1 MLITESISLDID
13 TIDNNLGDALRMLV
27 NTLAQS
33 IGSVVLIAIV
43 LPWFM
48 IAMSIISVVYW
59 YMASYN
65 RTSAREFKRLGE
77 PTRSS
82 KRTSEFEYISGAI
95 LRSSLYSHF
104 SESLAGLSTIRAYGE
119 TERFLQEN
127 VHRVDVENRC
137 VISSCRTPSVHHIW

>member
-1 MLITESISLDID
+1 
-13 TIDNNLGDALRMLV
+13 MLV
-27 NTLAQS
+27 NTLAQI

-43 LPWFM
+43 LPWFL
-48 IAMSIISVVYW
+48 IALAIISVVYW
-59 YMASYN
+59 YMAIFY
-65 RTSAREFKRLGE
+65 RTSARELKRLGE

-82 KRTSEFEYISGAI
+82 KGTSEFECISDAI

-127 VHRVDVENRC
+127 YHRVDVENRYA
-137 VISSCRTPSVHHIW
+137 ISSYRHLLLVHQIW